1 MTETWSSS
9 SVIRRLSS
17 VIWPKRTTMAEA
29 KPLLQSKTFG
39 GAVVVLGGAALT
51 LGHYTLTPADAAQA
65 VDLLSG
71 IAGAVGG
78 LIAICGR
85 VVATQKIGA

>member
-1 MTETWSSS
+1 MDD
-9 SVIRRLSS
+9 
-17 VIWPKRTTMAEA
+17 A
-29 KPLLQSKTFG
+29 KALIQSKTFW
-39 GAVVVLGGAALT
+39 GAVVALGGAALT
-51 LGHYTLTPADAAQA
+51 LGHYTLTPDDAAHA

-78 LIAICGR
+78 LIAIYGR

>member
-1 MTETWSSS
+1 
-9 SVIRRLSS
+9 
-17 VIWPKRTTMAEA
+17 MAEA
-29 KPLLQSKTFG
+29 KPLIQSKTFW
-39 GAVVVLGGAALT
+39 GAVVALGGAALT

-71 IAGAVGG
+71 LAGAVGG
-78 LIAICGR
+78 LIAIYGR

>member
-1 MTETWSSS
+1 MDG
-9 SVIRRLSS
+9 
-17 VIWPKRTTMAEA
+17 A
-29 KPLLQSKTFG
+29 KPLIQSKTFW
-39 GAVVVLGGAALT
+39 GAVVAVGGAALT
-51 LGHYTLTPADAAQA
+51 LGHYTLTPADAARA

-78 LIAICGR
+78 LIAIYGR

>member
-1 MTETWSSS
+1 MDG
-9 SVIRRLSS
+9 
-17 VIWPKRTTMAEA
+17 A
-29 KPLLQSKTFG
+29 KQLIQSKTFW
-39 GAVVVLGGAALT
+39 GAVVALAGAALT
-51 LGHYTLTPADAAQA
+51 LGHYTLAPADAAQA

-78 LIAICGR
+78 LIAIYGR